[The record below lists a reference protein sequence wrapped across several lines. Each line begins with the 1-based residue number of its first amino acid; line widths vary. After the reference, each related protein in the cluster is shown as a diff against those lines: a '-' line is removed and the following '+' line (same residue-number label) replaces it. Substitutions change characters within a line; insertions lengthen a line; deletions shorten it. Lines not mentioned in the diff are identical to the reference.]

1 LNPDTGATLWQTAY
15 APSDGDEWG
24 SGPRCTPLAE
34 EGRLYVQSMRGEF
47 ACLDQRDGR
56 RLWGFS
62 FEKDYGV
69 KWAGGGDAP
78 DAASRR
84 RGHSGAPVV
93 AGARIFV
100 AVGSV
105 DGATI
110 VAFDKRT
117 GQEQW
122 RSGNDETAYAAL
134 ITGRLAGR
142 DQVIAYT
149 AKGLT
154 GLDLASGEPLW
165 YVPLRTLANRHTSTP
180 ILREEEVIVSSHSL
194 GLRSFRTARD
204 GNALQAQPHWSVPAL
219 KTSIATL
226 VQVDDHLYGQGPSQN
241 FICIDARDGSQ
252 KWSQPGFGE
261 RPLVGY
267 SAVLAAGK
275 RLLVLTDDGQ
285 LVLLQATSERYAELG
300 RFQACGKTWNHPA
313 LAEGR
318 VFLRDRRELLAYD
331 LAPASTP

>member
-1 LNPDTGATLWQTAY
+1 
-15 APSDGDEWG
+15 
-24 SGPRCTPLAE
+24 
-34 EGRLYVQSMRGEF
+34 MRGEF

-56 RLWGFS
+56 RLWGIS
-62 FEKDYGV
+62 FENDYGV

-93 AGARIFV
+93 AGDRIYV

-105 DGATI
+105 NGATI

-117 GQEQW
+117 GQERW
-122 RSGNDETAYAAL
+122 RSGQDETAYAAL
-134 ITGRLAGR
+134 VTGRLAGR

-149 AKGLT
+149 AKGLS
-154 GLDLASGEPLW
+154 GLDLQSGEPLW
-165 YVPLRTLANRHTSTP
+165 TVPLRTLANRHTSTP
-180 ILREEEVIVSSHSL
+180 ILREDEIIVSSHSI
-194 GLRSFRTARD
+194 GLRSFRTTRHGD
-204 GNALQAQPHWSVPAL
+204 RLQTVPHWSVPAL

-226 VQVDDHLYGQGPSQN
+226 VQVGDYLYGQGPSRN
-241 FICIDARDGSQ
+241 FICVDARTGAE
-252 KWSQPGFGE
+252 KWAQPGFGE
-261 RPLVGY
+261 KPLVGY
-267 SAVLAAGK
+267 SAVLAAGR

-285 LVLLQATSERYAELG
+285 LVLLQATPDRYVELG

-313 LAEGR
+313 LAGGR

-331 LAPASTP
+331 LSAANPP